1 MQKWVKP
8 NLTPHHVHDGEDVGL
23 HIIAAVVLNEF
34 GVSHHHG
41 LNPAL
46 SADRALWPGLRLIL
60 PPLLLPLPFLPLS
73 LHLDGV
79 AESIYSTDKGR
90 NHTTFVAYSHLTY
103 THLCALTQTSAV
115 LHTYIQIHTLNSTGA
130 GCFSGLCAAFCSV
143 IFWSNSWIDNV
154 GLWSLCRI
162 IRIIRRLLD
171 RFNEKVS
178 FWQGE
183 EASLRKREMRNRWI
197 CIKQKCFVSNWNH
210 IWKFMQSDQGV
221 ALYLLYSVYRPYKGF
236 WQCGPS
242 ITHYHLDQRLH
253 WMQAASGST
262 TTWLSV
268 YRWQYLFRRIYCY
281 VGCPTRFS
289 FRTLAFYNPYQQC
302 MWQVQIREVPS
313 TCGRYSCV
321 LPC

>member
-1 MQKWVKP
+1 MQKWVKL
-8 NLTPHHVHDGEDVGL
+8 NITPHHVHDGEDVGL

-41 LNPAL
+41 LHPAL

-60 PPLLLPLPFLPLS
+60 LPLLLPFPFLPLS

-90 NHTTFVAYSHLTY
+90 NHTTLVAYPHLTY

-115 LHTYIQIHTLNSTGA
+115 LHAYIQIHTLNSTGA

-143 IFWSNSWIDNV
+143 IFWSNSWIDNM

-183 EASLRKREMRNRWI
+183 EASLRKREMRNRNV
-197 CIKQKCFVSNWNH
+197 QKCVRYWSVQILESWSPSNWNH
-210 IWKFMQSDQGV
+210 IWKLTQSNQGI
-221 ALYLLYSVYRPYKGF
+221 LQGMLLLGF

-242 ITHYHLDQRLH
+242 ITHYHLDQRWH

-262 TTWLSV
+262 ATWLSV
-268 YRWQYLFRRIYCY
+268 HRW
-281 VGCPTRFS
+281 
-289 FRTLAFYNPYQQC
+289 
-302 MWQVQIREVPS
+302 
-313 TCGRYSCV
+313 
-321 LPC
+321 